1 MWIDSNRTLIM
12 ERNRDTWQMPL
23 IDACGSVVGHVVGQI
38 VEPKEY
44 MVRYFLVYDPNSE
57 RRFLLP
63 SELVVNIE
71 NEIYCEVQPSQIA
84 ALPEYEQ
91 NLERDLETQIYQIIE
106 RTPYWE
112 ESLEP

>member
-1 MWIDSNRTLIM
+1 MWIDSNKTRSWNAI
-12 ERNRDTWQMPL
+12 EIHGEMPL

-106 RTPYWE
+106 RTPYWK
-112 ESLEP
+112 SH